1 MVNRMKLKTVPIL
14 EVLATAVAAYEHNN
28 RSIIRNPI
36 TIAGVGYV
44 SNRQLISDAVQG
56 QGAPFVVN
64 DIHRTQAEGIVG
76 YLEQNVIMQSLK
88 GTPDRFLAQV
98 TEIINRKEG
107 NVKEF
112 GIIAWAPHLVDQ
124 YQKKDHVR
132 ELGARYER
140 TSRYT
145 GRIGETISATFTLI
159 EKRYIQSTNC
169 YAVYGVTDQDNLIF
183 YWAKNLDKVCEVG
196 RIQGRVKAHREES
209 YRNNAK
215 VTVLNYVKVL

>member
-1 MVNRMKLKTVPIL
+1 MKHKSVPIL

-28 RSIIRNPI
+28 SSIIRNPI
-36 TIAGVGYV
+36 TINGIGHIG
-44 SNRQLISDAVQG
+44 NRQLITDSVQG
-56 QGAPFVVN
+56 MGAPFVVN
-64 DIHRTQAEGIVG
+64 DIHRKQAEGIIT
-76 YLEQNVIMQSLK
+76 YLEQTVIMQSLR
-88 GTPDRFLAQV
+88 GTPDQFLAQV
-98 TEIINRKEG
+98 TEIINRKEATI
-107 NVKEF
+107 KEF

-124 YQKKDHVR
+124 YQKKEHVR

-145 GRIGETISATFTLI
+145 GRIGETITVGFTLI
-159 EKRYIQSTNC
+159 EKRYIQSQNC

-196 RIQGRVKAHREES
+196 QIQGRVKSHREES
-209 YRNNAK
+209 YRNDAK

>member
-36 TIAGVGYV
+36 TIEGVGYV
-44 SNRQLISDAVQG
+44 SNRQLITDYITYNRG
-56 QGAPFVVN
+56 PFVVN

-124 YQKKDHVR
+124 YQQKDHVR

-169 YAVYGVTDQDNLIF
+169 YAVYGVSDQDNLIF